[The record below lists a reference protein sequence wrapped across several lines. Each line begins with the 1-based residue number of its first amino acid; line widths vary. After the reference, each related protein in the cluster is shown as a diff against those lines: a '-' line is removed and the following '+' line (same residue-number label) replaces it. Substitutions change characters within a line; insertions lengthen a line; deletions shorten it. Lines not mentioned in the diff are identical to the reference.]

1 MIRICNKYIVLLG
14 ILMSLF
20 IGSLALAADPLKI
33 YINLQNATC
42 KAGAPD
48 PDMVQC
54 SGITAN
60 WTDPQTNNP
69 VFWAGD
75 VNFVWDPSN
84 YIFRIQNGF
93 EKVDCDNT
101 VRVQVADIKGDPLPN
116 VTVSVT
122 PKGSMSWGSKSSTTD
137 DDGIARFQG
146 VPKGTADISV
156 PAGTADRYQPQ
167 TLTVPVG
174 CGLIPVAVRLMPK

>member
-20 IGSLALAADPLKI
+20 IGSLALADPLKI
-33 YINLQNATC
+33 DISLQNATC
-42 KAGAPD
+42 KAVV

-60 WTDPQTNNP
+60 WTDPQTKKLAS
-69 VFWAGD
+69 WAGD
-75 VNFVWDPSN
+75 VNFEGSFL
-84 YIFRIQNGF
+84 YLQNQDG
-93 EKVDCDNT
+93 VNADCNNT
-101 VRVQVADIKGDPLPN
+101 VRVQVADIKGDPQPKVN
-116 VTVSVT
+116 VIMKVD
-122 PKGSMSWGSKSSTTD
+122 PKGSMSGGSKSSTTD

-156 PAGTADRYQPQ
+156 PAGTADKYQRQ

-174 CGLIPVAVRLMPK
+174 CGLIHVAVRLMPN